1 MKIVIAGAGAIGGYI
16 GARLARAAI
25 PGVEVVL
32 FARGPHLRAMQER
45 GLRVTSPDGDFE
57 VRPTVTGQLSTIGPA
72 DVVFL
77 GVKAHGLTALAPE
90 LEPLLGPDTTVV
102 STQNGIP
109 WWYFQGI
116 GGDLEGFRL
125 ERVDPGGVIADAIQ
139 PRRVVG
145 SLAYFA
151 TDVIEPGVIRH
162 TEGNKISFGEP
173 DGRKSERLRTI
184 AEPLIAA
191 GFRCPINARFRH
203 EIWVKL
209 LGNVA
214 FNPISALT
222 GGTLE
227 ELVRHR
233 DTSLTVREIMAETEA
248 VAAKLGIELPISID
262 QRMAG
267 AEKVGAHKT
276 SMLQDLEAGRPM
288 ELEAVVGAVVELGEK
303 LGVPMPTT
311 RAVYACAK
319 MLDEKRSAERAAR
332 WRGEGSPPLI
342 KTGGSIGEHQ
352 QPLVSALRFA
362 DRDDHDR
369 QPPVLL
375 DVVRRADA
383 NGDEVEVV
391 RHPVG
396 VHALHP
402 VPDLGATGA
411 GISHR
416 SSRTSPLYD
425 GRRRSVRNR
434 LDRPRHGD
442 DAADGLHAVC
452 HRRHRRGADL
462 RRQHGF
468 GVEVVHE
475 GPRIRGRRDRRRIR
489 GRHGAVHPD
498 HRLDHQD
505 ARVRSGVYLHRHF
518 SGRRDPHRGAV
529 PPSSKGGACGRQTCR
544 RIGDRPASLHAWRD
558 AAHPA
563 IFRALCQL
571 RDDGHRRPAGDRQ
584 RRFDGEVV
592 GHPRHSAGRGD
603 LFERAREWRQ
613 PHFLGLDVRPD
624 RPRAGDGYCVLAA
637 GGVSGARSDG
647 RPVVGHAL
655 YDHTRLDVL
664 YVGRDLL
671 ALSVDRRGLLR
682 HEVRNRQLRRD
693 VLGEGRGLDHRRR
706 AGGVALRALRH
717 VDRLLLW
724 KRRSCRPRRRSDL
737 RLAGDRRR
745 VEGAAT
751 RPGDDNNSK

>member
-1 MKIVIAGAGAIGGYI
+1 VKIVIAGAGAIGGYI

-57 VRPTVTGQLSTIGPA
+57 VRPTVTGDLSTIGPA

-77 GVKAHGLTALAPE
+77 GAKAHSLTAMAPQ
-90 LEPLLGPDTTVV
+90 LRPLFGSDTIVV

-125 ERVDPGGVIADAIQ
+125 ERVDPGGAVAAAIE

-151 TDVIEPGVIRH
+151 ADVIEPGVVRH

-173 DGRKSERLRTI
+173 DGSKSERLRTI

-227 ELVRHR
+227 ELVRHPEVSK
-233 DTSLTVREIMAETEA
+233 TIREIMSETEA

-319 MLDEKRSAERAAR
+319 LLDAKQQRRLGGVQE
-332 WRGEGSPPLI
+332 SPPSR
-342 KTGGSIGEHQ
+342 KET
-352 QPLVSALRFA
+352 
-362 DRDDHDR
+362 
-369 QPPVLL
+369 
-375 DVVRRADA
+375 RR
-383 NGDEVEVV
+383 
-391 RHPVG
+391 
-396 VHALHP
+396 
-402 VPDLGATGA
+402 
-411 GISHR
+411 
-416 SSRTSPLYD
+416 
-425 GRRRSVRNR
+425 
-434 LDRPRHGD
+434 
-442 DAADGLHAVC
+442 
-452 HRRHRRGADL
+452 
-462 RRQHGF
+462 
-468 GVEVVHE
+468 
-475 GPRIRGRRDRRRIR
+475 
-489 GRHGAVHPD
+489 
-498 HRLDHQD
+498 
-505 ARVRSGVYLHRHF
+505 
-518 SGRRDPHRGAV
+518 
-529 PPSSKGGACGRQTCR
+529 
-544 RIGDRPASLHAWRD
+544 
-558 AAHPA
+558 
-563 IFRALCQL
+563 
-571 RDDGHRRPAGDRQ
+571 
-584 RRFDGEVV
+584 
-592 GHPRHSAGRGD
+592 
-603 LFERAREWRQ
+603 
-613 PHFLGLDVRPD
+613 
-624 RPRAGDGYCVLAA
+624 
-637 GGVSGARSDG
+637 
-647 RPVVGHAL
+647 
-655 YDHTRLDVL
+655 
-664 YVGRDLL
+664 
-671 ALSVDRRGLLR
+671 
-682 HEVRNRQLRRD
+682 
-693 VLGEGRGLDHRRR
+693 
-706 AGGVALRALRH
+706 
-717 VDRLLLW
+717 
-724 KRRSCRPRRRSDL
+724 
-737 RLAGDRRR
+737 
-745 VEGAAT
+745 
-751 RPGDDNNSK
+751 